1 MTEGFVWPSDM
12 DRAENEEL
20 NRVCE
25 RLQEVEDERNQLR
38 NCFHRA
44 CEELSAMKAELVN
57 DGEDIPIGPCVSLIT
72 KLKSQHDALAA
83 FAQEGISGLFESGM
97 GWDAD
102 CIEET
107 AIAYGLIYGEPYDP
121 EGKHANKQCEIIEP
135 GDTLLQM
142 QGWLSEAA
150 KRGEQHERASDFIQR
165 RYGQRHFGWS

>member
-25 RLQEVEDERNQLR
+25 ELEAVEDERASLLR
-38 NCFHRA
+38 QFMRA
-44 CEELSAMKAELVN
+44 CEELTAMKAELVN
-57 DGEDIPIGPCVSLIT
+57 EGEDTPIGPCISLII

-102 CIEET
+102 CIEEN
-107 AIAYGLIYGEPYDP
+107 ALAYGLIYGEPYDP
-121 EGKHANKQCEIIEP
+121 EGKHANNQCEIIEP

-142 QGWLSEAA
+142 QAWLSEAA
-150 KRGEQHERASDFIQR
+150 QRGEQNEKHPVQE
-165 RYGQRHFGWS
+165 